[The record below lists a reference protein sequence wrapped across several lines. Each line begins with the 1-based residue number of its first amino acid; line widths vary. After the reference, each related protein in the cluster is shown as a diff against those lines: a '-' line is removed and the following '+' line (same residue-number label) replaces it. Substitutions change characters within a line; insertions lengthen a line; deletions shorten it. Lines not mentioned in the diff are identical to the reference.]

1 MLRDPEDSA
10 YREPI
15 EEGRFNLHENTRHRP
30 WPEHYATAFEQEKL
44 DEMKEMGI
52 VDQTERHVANAAL
65 HMIDDGIN
73 DRTSIPNEGYR
84 ISISDE
90 IKQQAED
97 FALNPTK
104 EKKEKIE
111 NFGKITYT
119 VLEKQIG
126 EDYKSDP
133 VYGADNPIRIE
144 GSLENPEF
152 YHDPVEVVE

>member
-1 MLRDPEDSA
+1 
-10 YREPI
+10 
-15 EEGRFNLHENTRHRP
+15 
-30 WPEHYATAFEQEKL
+30 
-44 DEMKEMGI
+44 
-52 VDQTERHVANAAL
+52 
-65 HMIDDGIN
+65 
-73 DRTSIPNEGYR
+73 
-84 ISISDE
+84 
-90 IKQQAED
+90 
-97 FALNPTK
+97 LNPTK